1 MSNDNENYNWNDNY
15 NWYDHESGLAPVM
28 VMITITELELN
39 LKCNYTCTC
48 DLPQSVLNLNLKLY
62 LTLSCKQS
70 IFILKSTTNWTPF
83 FYLQEHE
90 YSHHKSKSTL
100 ILTVKLDNVI
110 CTFSTYIL
118 EIRSFLLSGWCF
130 ECYAF
135 PSFNFSASQTCGILF
150 NNTNLWMSK
159 LSY

>member
-1 MSNDNENYNWNDNY
+1 MSNDNENSNWNDNY
-15 NWYDHESGLAPVM
+15 NWYHHESGLAPVM

-70 IFILKSTTNWTPF
+70 IFILKSMTNWMSL

-90 YSHHKSKSTL
+90 YSHHKSKSML
-100 ILTVKLDNVI
+100 ILTVKLHDVI
-110 CTFSTYIL
+110 STLLSYIL
-118 EIRSFLLSGWCF
+118 GSTLLSGWCF